1 MPKRLV
7 LFMSLAA
14 LAASSAL
21 AVDPAIKK
29 QLEKLDPATR
39 LEQSC
44 DTEAMLMSRPAA
56 RCSAT

>member
-29 QLEKLDPATR
+29 QLEKLDPA
-39 LEQSC
+39 LGQLI
-44 DTEAMLMSRPAA
+44 D
-56 RCSAT
+56 ATPPWIEDVLKR